1 MAKKIKASS
10 CPDASG
16 GLGSIEKLK
25 QVQLDEKFNN
35 ENMKLWDKGIS
46 IDRQIEK
53 FTVGNDREL
62 DMYLAEYDLQ
72 ASEAHAKMLGKVGIL
87 KQEEVAAILKELE
100 VLKDQLEKGEFE
112 IEEDFEDVH
121 SKIEYELTRKLGDT
135 GKKIHT
141 ARSRND
147 QVLVAQQLY
156 FKNNLKQ
163 ISGKT
168 TTLIEVLLDLA
179 ERHKEKVLPGYT
191 HLQVAMPSSF
201 GLWFSAYA
209 ELMIDDLYL
218 LEAGLRIVD
227 QNPLG
232 SAAGYG
238 SSFPIDREF
247 TTAELGFATQKYN
260 VVAAQ
265 MSRGKCER
273 TVTSNISSLANTL
286 SRFAMDICLYMSQN
300 FDFISFPDELT
311 TGSSIMPHKKN
322 PDVFELVRG
331 KCNKLQAIANE
342 MILITNNLP
351 SGYHRDFQ
359 LIKENSIYAV
369 ENIKEILD
377 VFTHAIAQIKVNEV
391 DLNDEKYQYLFTV
404 DSINEL
410 VMNGSSFRDAYK
422 IIGEQVQS
430 SSYKAAKGMEH
441 THTGSKDNLSLNM
454 IRAKLQQL

>member
-1 MAKKIKASS
+1 
-10 CPDASG
+10 
-16 GLGSIEKLK
+16 
-25 QVQLDEKFNN
+25 
-35 ENMKLWDKGIS
+35 MKLWDKGIS
-46 IDRQIEK
+46 IDKKIEK

-62 DMYLAEYDLQ
+62 DMHLAEYDIQ
-72 ASEAHAKMLGKVGIL
+72 ASKAHAKMLGKVGIL
-87 KQEEVAAILKELE
+87 NKEEVQSLISELDH
-100 VLKDQLEKGEFE
+100 LKDQLEKGEFQ

-121 SKIEYELTRKLGDT
+121 SKIEYELTKKLGDT

-156 FKNNLKQ
+156 FKENLQQ
-163 ISGKT
+163 ISGKSK
-168 TTLIEVLLDLA
+168 TLIGVLLELA
-179 ERHKEKVLPGYT
+179 EKHKEKLLPGYT

-209 ELMIDDLYL
+209 ELLIDDLYL
-218 LEAGLRIVD
+218 LEAGLKIVD

-247 TTAELGFATQKYN
+247 TTQELGFSTQKYN

-273 TVTSNISSLANTL
+273 TVTSNIASLANTL

-300 FDFISFPDELT
+300 FDFITFPDELT

-331 KCNKLQAIANE
+331 KCNKLQAISNE

-359 LIKENSIYAV
+359 LIKENSISAV

-377 VFTHAIAQIKVNEV
+377 VFTHSIAQIIVKEV
-391 DLNDEKYQYLFTV
+391 DMKDEKYKYLFTV

-410 VMNGSSFRDAYK
+410 VINGKSFRDAYK
-422 IIGEQVQS
+422 IIGEEVQNGNYQAS
-430 SSYKAAKGMEH
+430 KGMQH
-441 THTGSKDNLSLNM
+441 SHTGSKDNLSLNM
-454 IRAKLQQL
+454 IKNKLQQL